1 MNTFKIDHKAPVL
14 QKLRMHHTW
23 VGALL
28 ALAVIAFS
36 QPVGP
41 EDIEIFELAGHLL
54 LIAAL
59 LGRMLSSLY
68 IGGHKNA
75 FVVDQGPFS
84 VVRNPLYVSTF
95 AAVAG
100 VGLSTGMLT
109 ITFILIGA
117 FILYYPHV
125 VRREEA
131 LLEAEFGD
139 VYRDYCSRVRRWI
152 PRFGQWHSPKM
163 IEIYPR
169 RVLITLRDAIWLPLF
184 IPLIELLEYLH
195 ETGLLPT
202 VFKFY

>member
-1 MNTFKIDHKAPVL
+1 MNTFKTDHKAPVL
-14 QKLRMHHTW
+14 QKSRMRHTW
-23 VGALL
+23 VGTLL
-28 ALAVIAFS
+28 ALAVIVFS
-36 QPVGP
+36 QPVSP
-41 EDIEIFELAGHLL
+41 EYPEIFEMTGHLL

-59 LGRMLSSLY
+59 LSRMLSSLY
-68 IGGHKNA
+68 IGGRKNA
-75 FVVDQGPFS
+75 VVVDQGPYS
-84 VVRNPLYVSTF
+84 IVRNPLYVSSF
-95 AAVAG
+95 AAAAG

-109 ITFILIGA
+109 IALILIGV
-117 FILYYPHV
+117 FILYYHHV

-131 LLEAEFGD
+131 FLEAEFGD